1 MGPRGT
7 ARCRLLRGSWLGI
20 PMSTT
25 SDSAGG
31 GRTFPS
37 SCLTYH
43 TTMLPRKT
51 TSRSSLKVFLASSA
65 VPLASSAKADRA
77 AGTIS
82 PVSLSATLL
91 RLTDTRR
98 PGSRP
103 CTLQESLQCYT
114 ALPVPRRIQ
123 AIAVAPKSYDCSPG
137 SCRCGASSPARHEWP
152 SSQSRKLPEKQR
164 CATDVGLRAPG
175 LGTQTCREP
184 GSATMQLAGMQGPGC
199 WQLTVHSTTG
209 TGNPMCRARQS
220 RFSSPLSNSTRL
232 AGQMLRSLHTP
243 IPKTTVRSPARMPL
257 RLQPCW

>member
-37 SCLTYH
+37 SCLAYH

-51 TSRSSLKVFLASSA
+51 TSRSGLKVFLASSA

-123 AIAVAPKSYDCSPG
+123 AIADRTTMPMPSPQNLMIAARGPADAELHLRPATNGQAARAGNSLKS
-137 SCRCGASSPARHEWP
+137 
-152 SSQSRKLPEKQR
+152 
-164 CATDVGLRAPG
+164 
-175 LGTQTCREP
+175 
-184 GSATMQLAGMQGPGC
+184 SAA
-199 WQLTVHSTTG
+199 QLT
-209 TGNPMCRARQS
+209 
-220 RFSSPLSNSTRL
+220 
-232 AGQMLRSLHTP
+232 
-243 IPKTTVRSPARMPL
+243 
-257 RLQPCW
+257 